1 LTLLIV
7 FAINGSFKSKVKLSI
22 FMIDALDQSVWS
34 LHYHRK
40 MSADKNAAAKDL
52 WQAGCCKVGP
62 QSLPGQQYRGLP
74 AGAGKR
80 LSVGH
85 PGWF

>member
-1 LTLLIV
+1 MTLLII

-22 FMIDALDQSVWS
+22 FMIDALDQGVWS

-40 MSADKNAAAKDL
+40 MSADKSAAAKER
-52 WQAGCCKVGP
+52 WQVGCCKVRP
-62 QSLPGQQYRGLP
+62 QFFPGQQYRGSP

-80 LSVGH
+80 LSFGH
-85 PGWF
+85 CG